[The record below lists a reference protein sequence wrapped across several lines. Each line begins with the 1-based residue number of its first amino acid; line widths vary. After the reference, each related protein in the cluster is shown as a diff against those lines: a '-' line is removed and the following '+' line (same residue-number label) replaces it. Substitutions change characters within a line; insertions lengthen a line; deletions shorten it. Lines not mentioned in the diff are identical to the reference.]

1 LITGK
6 FLEACIERIDQILQN
21 KFLSLQGIHLMVRIQ
36 SKSPKRHSAQT
47 LASVIRLSQQNAIE
61 FKEYYSCFF
70 LEKENFL
77 YSYKLYRV

>member
-1 LITGK
+1 
-6 FLEACIERIDQILQN
+6 
-21 KFLSLQGIHLMVRIQ
+21 MVRMQ

-61 FKEYYSCFF
+61 FEEYYSCFF
-70 LEKENFL
+70 FEKENFL